1 MEPQKQLRENRSFIK
16 YFLLNLITF
25 DIYEAVMISNMSK
38 EINLIA
44 KDGKRTFNYLYLF
57 LMGIGGA
64 LISLLG
70 ALPILK
76 YEDLDFTQM
85 SKEELK
91 TIISGALIMLFG
103 ILILIVLSIIVLI
116 WFYRFTKRI
125 SEELKRRSIDYGF
138 NEDTYWIWIIGS
150 CVVSIIFSIA
160 CTVFGIDNILSDLIP
175 GIPAVLCYIYYYKL
189 IKAMNL
195 LNKDYNQKAE

>member
-57 LMGIGGA
+57 LMGISGV
-64 LISLLG
+64 LILLLG

-76 YEDLDFTQM
+76 YEDLDLTQM

-91 TIISGALIMLFG
+91 PIISGGFIMLFG
-103 ILILIVLSIIVLI
+103 CLILVVLSVIVLI

-175 GIPAVLCYIYYYKL
+175 GIPAVLCYIYSYKL

>member
-1 MEPQKQLRENRSFIK
+1 MEQQKQLRENRSFIK

-38 EINLIA
+38 EINLVA

-57 LMGIGGA
+57 LMGIGGT

-85 SKEELK
+85 SSQELEP
-91 TIISGALIMLFG
+91 IISGLFIMLFG
-103 ILILIVLSIIVLI
+103 CLILIVLAIIVLI

-175 GIPAVLCYIYYYKL
+175 CIPAVLCHIYYYKL

>member
-1 MEPQKQLRENRSFIK
+1 MEQQKKLRENRSFIK

-25 DIYEAVMISNMSK
+25 NIYEAVMFSNMSK
-38 EINLIA
+38 EINLVA

-57 LMGIGGA
+57 LMGIGGI
-64 LISLLG
+64 LITLLG

-76 YEDLDFTQM
+76 YEDLDLTQM
-85 SKEELK
+85 SREELEP
-91 TIISGALIMLFG
+91 IISGTLTMIFG
-103 ILILIVLSIIVLI
+103 VLILVVLSVIVLI
-116 WFYRFTKRI
+116 WFYRFTNRI
-125 SEELKRRSIDYGF
+125 SKELKRRSIDYGF

-175 GIPAVLCYIYYYKL
+175 GIPAVLCYIYSYKL

>member
-1 MEPQKQLRENRSFIK
+1 
-16 YFLLNLITF
+16 
-25 DIYEAVMISNMSK
+25 MISNMSK

-85 SKEELK
+85 SSQELEP
-91 TIISGALIMLFG
+91 IISGLFIMLFG
-103 ILILIVLSIIVLI
+103 CLVLIVLAIIVLI

-138 NEDTYWIWIIGS
+138 NEDTYWI
-150 CVVSIIFSIA
+150 
-160 CTVFGIDNILSDLIP
+160 
-175 GIPAVLCYIYYYKL
+175 
-189 IKAMNL
+189 
-195 LNKDYNQKAE
+195 